1 MTKYEKECLTALYAS
16 LDFMQCNDMD
26 GTQVIKAIQSI
37 EENGAA
43 SKIKTTMNVLVD
55 GTEYTSL
62 ELEMIGVFFKSSVDD
77 CGSCDKEQNMSY
89 STPSD
94 LKNKLGW
101 SINKVGGVISSLLKK
116 LLMNTTTCVWI
127 DGMTQKMI
135 MFGCRFHRRK
145 EIKYKK
151 KNL

>member
-1 MTKYEKECLTALYAS
+1 MFTRYEKECLTALYAS
-16 LDFMQCNDMD
+16 LDFMQCNDLD
-26 GTQVIKAIQSI
+26 SSQVIKAINHI

-43 SKIKTTMNVLVD
+43 SKIKTTMNVLVA
-55 GTEYTSL
+55 GTEYTPI
-62 ELEMIGVFFKSSVDD
+62 EFEMIGVFFKSSVDD

-116 LLMNTTTCVWI
+116 QAIEDTMEGDFVLCDDSLISYLN
-127 DGMTQKMI
+127 K
-135 MFGCRFHRRK
+135 
-145 EIKYKK
+145 
-151 KNL
+151 